1 MKTLPAGDS
10 NARLASVSI
19 EATPLTYYTPLAYD
33 RPVVFIETPIFTRL
47 VKEAL
52 SDEDYGALQQ
62 LLADQPDAG
71 DLIRGG
77 GGIRK
82 VRWGLRGRGKSGGIR
97 VIYYWHVRADQI
109 YLLFLFPKGERSD
122 LTPAQVKQ
130 LAMQVKELN
139 EGQF

>member
-1 MKTLPAGDS
+1 M
-10 NARLASVSI
+10 
-19 EATPLTYYTPLAYD
+19 
-33 RPVVFIETPIFTRL
+33 VFIETPVFTRL

-52 SDEDYGALQQ
+52 SDEDYGAFQQ
-62 LLADQPDAG
+62 VLAVQPDAG

-82 VRWGLRGRGKSGGIR
+82 VRWALPGRGKSGGIR
-97 VIYYWHVRADQI
+97 VIYYWRVRAGQI

-130 LAMQVKELN
+130 LAKHVKELK
-139 EGQF
+139 